1 MGVLR
6 FALTMLVAS
15 SVAVDQVIDW
25 AQMAGVVMVSS
36 TVLYLEPNDN
46 GGHFSFRYQ

>member
-15 SVAVDQVIDW
+15 AVAVDQVIDW

-36 TVLYLEPNDN
+36 TALLFYT
-46 GGHFSFRYQ
+46 